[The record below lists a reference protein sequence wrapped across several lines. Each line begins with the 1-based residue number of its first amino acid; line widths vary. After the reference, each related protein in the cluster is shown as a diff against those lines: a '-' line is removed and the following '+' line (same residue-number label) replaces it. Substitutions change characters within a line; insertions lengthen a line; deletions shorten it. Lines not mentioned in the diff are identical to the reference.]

1 MADNGQ
7 IIGSIGLRKIND
19 YCGEIKKLF
28 VIKEYRGTGVAKK
41 LMLTLLNSTLKHS
54 FNKLYLGSVDILK
67 AAHNFYENYGFI
79 KIARSKM
86 PKEFEL
92 CELDSVFY
100 VGEVEEIIKRLNN

>member
-19 YCGEIKKLF
+19 YCGEIKKFF

-41 LMLTLLNSTLKHS
+41 LMLTLLNASLKHTL
-54 FNKLYLGSVDILK
+54 NKLYLGSVDILK
-67 AAHNFYENYGFI
+67 AAHNFYEKYGFI
-79 KIARSKM
+79 KIVRSDL

-100 VGEVEEIIKRLNN
+100 VGEVEEVMERLRK